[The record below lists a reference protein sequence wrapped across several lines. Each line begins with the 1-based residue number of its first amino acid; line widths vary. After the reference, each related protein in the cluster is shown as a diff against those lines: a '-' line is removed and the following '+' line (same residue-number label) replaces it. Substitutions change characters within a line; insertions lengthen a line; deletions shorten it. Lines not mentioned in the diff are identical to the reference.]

1 MERTGFERIRN
12 KEAFKLKKEFA
23 DSVLIGERQGKKCE
37 GFDYGNSPSVI
48 QRDVVKGKTVIHT
61 TSAGTQGIVAASIS
75 LMRTD
80 RMYSRRRIFG
90 CASDTILFRL

>member
-23 DSVLIGERQGKKCE
+23 DSVLIGERGGKKCE

-48 QRDVVKGKTVIHT
+48 QRDVVQLDV
-61 TSAGTQGIVAASIS
+61 
-75 LMRTD
+75 
-80 RMYSRRRIFG
+80 
-90 CASDTILFRL
+90 